1 MQLPTQSN
9 TIVNTVEGTVLSTII
24 KDLGMSQSDAVAKIK
39 AVEGIKEPP
48 MFKIIYLNDNQ
59 TSMEFVIETLIDFFN
74 YNTQTA
80 VKITEDIH
88 TEGSAVVAVLPY
100 EIAEQKGI
108 EVTLEARSQG
118 YPLQV
123 KIEAEV

>member
-1 MQLPTQSN
+1 ML
-9 TIVNTVEGTVLSTII
+9 LSTTL
-24 KDLGMSQSDAVAKIK
+24 KDLGMSQSDAVTKIK
-39 AVEGIKEPP
+39 TVDGIKEPP

-74 YNTQTA
+74 YTTQTA

-88 TEGSAVVAVLPY
+88 SQGAAVVAVLPY

-108 EVTLEARSQG
+108 EVTLCARSNNF
-118 YPLQV
+118 PLQI
-123 KIEAEV
+123 KLEPETA